1 MRSPRTRNI
10 IASVLGVLAVL
21 LLVVGTVA
29 VWARVTVTSSER
41 VADLAVDAF
50 DEAEVQAALS
60 DYITNLVFTAVDI
73 DAALTAVLPDQLQ
86 SLEPLLAGGAR
97 TAVDR
102 GVAVLLAQRETETV
116 FRRLAERAHRAAM
129 RLLQG
134 DGLLDG
140 ISVNDGAVTLNLLP
154 LVGRGATRLQDLGLF
169 KDLQIPEL
177 TADGDPAEQI
187 AELEEATGRDL
198 PDDFGQLVVYQSD
211 NIANAQASLQSA
223 QQAATFAKRA
233 MWLVIVLSVVLLVA
247 AVLVAANRWR
257 AVFVLGLGV
266 IAAIVVMR
274 GAVERV
280 VAAAPDIA
288 QNPGGQAAIRAMV
301 GGAAT
306 SLMRLAA
313 FILLLALVAVL
324 VAMAIRQWRRED
336 IILAVGVVVGALV
349 VILLGLS
356 IWTLLVGLVLAVAV
370 VLVTPRLLRPA
381 STVQVEGSTPAE

>member
-50 DEAEVQAALS
+50 EEAEVQAALS
-60 DYITNLVFTAVDI
+60 DYITNLVFTAVDV

-211 NIANAQASLQSA
+211 NIANAQATLRSA
-223 QQAATFAKRA
+223 QDAAAFAKRA

-266 IAAIVVMR
+266 IAAIVIMR

-288 QNPGGQAAIRAMV
+288 QKPGGQAAIRAMV

-313 FILLLALVAVL
+313 FVLLLALVAVL
-324 VAMAIRQWRRED
+324 VAMAIRRWRRED

>member
-29 VWARVTVTSSER
+29 IWARVTVTSSER

-60 DYITNLVFTAVDI
+60 DYITNLVFTAVDV

-187 AELEEATGRDL
+187 AELEKATGRDL

-211 NIANAQASLQSA
+211 NIANAQATLRSA
-223 QQAATFAKRA
+223 QDAAAFAKRA

-288 QNPGGQAAIRAMV
+288 QKPGGQAAIRAMV

-313 FILLLALVAVL
+313 FVLLLALVAVL
-324 VAMAIRQWRRED
+324 VAMAIRRWRRED

>member
-60 DYITNLVFTAVDI
+60 DYITNLVFSAVDV
-73 DAALTAVLPDQLQ
+73 DAAVSAVLPDQLQ

-154 LVGRGATRLQDLGLF
+154 LVGRAATRLQDLGLF
-169 KDLQIPEL
+169 QDLQIPEL

-211 NIANAQASLQSA
+211 NIANAEASLQSA
-223 QQAATFAKRA
+223 QQAAVFAKRA

-280 VAAAPDIA
+280 VAAAPDLA
-288 QNPGGQAAIRAMV
+288 QKPGGQAAIRAMV

-313 FILLLALVAVL
+313 IILLLALVAVL
-324 VAMAIRQWRRED
+324 VAMAIRRWRRDD

-356 IWTLLVGLVLAVAV
+356 IWSLLGGLVLAVAV
-370 VLVTPRLLRPA
+370 VLGTPRVLGPA
-381 STVQVEGSTPAE
+381 P

>member
-29 VWARVTVTSSER
+29 IWARVTVTSSER

-60 DYITNLVFTAVDI
+60 DYITNLVFTAVDV
-73 DAALTAVLPDQLQ
+73 DAALDCGAARSAPEPRAV
-86 SLEPLLAGGAR
+86 ACRRRG

-140 ISVNDGAVTLNLLP
+140 ISVNDGEVTLNLLP
-154 LVGRGATRLQDLGLF
+154 LVGRAATRLQDLGLF
-169 KDLQIPEL
+169 QDLQIPDL
-177 TADGDPAEQI
+177 SADGDPTEQI
-187 AELEEATGRDL
+187 AELEDAIGRDL

-223 QQAATFAKRA
+223 QQAAAFAKRA
-233 MWLVIVLSVVLLVA
+233 MWLVIALSVVLLVA

-288 QNPGGQAAIRAMV
+288 QQPGGQAAIRAIV

-313 FILLLALVAVL
+313 FILLLALVAVV
-324 VAMAIRQWRRED
+324 VAMAIRRWRRED

-370 VLVTPRLLRPA
+370 VLVTPRVLHRAP
-381 STVQVEGSTPAE
+381 